1 MANASDRIVIVGGGI
16 AGLAT
21 ALHLAPMPVT
31 LIAGGALGGECA
43 TRLAQGG
50 VAAAMGPGDSAAL
63 HAADTLNAAAGLG
76 DAAVAGRVAAAA
88 PMAIDWLIRLGVPF
102 ERDATGAELSFG
114 LEAAHSRRRILHAG
128 GDRTGQ
134 RILETLVGAVRAAP
148 SISVLENAWADSLA
162 LGTSGEVV
170 GVHLR
175 QAEVASHTGSVFYP
189 ARAVVL
195 ATGGI
200 GGLYGAT
207 TNPLGSTGSGLL
219 LAARAGA
226 VLRDLEFVQFH
237 PTAIAVGRDPMP
249 LATEALRGEGARLIN
264 GPGEP
269 VMADVPGADLAPRD
283 VVAAKL
289 FARIA
294 RGEDIYLEL
303 PEGLARGLAHRF
315 PGVAALCA
323 ANGVDLARRRIPVRP
338 AAHYHMGGVR
348 VAGNG
353 RTSVAGLWACGEVA
367 STGLHGA
374 NRLASNSLVE
384 ALVFA
389 RWIAEDLQSATTGS
403 VSSEV
408 VAPSPR
414 RGATGRAAPWLR
426 ALMDRCV
433 GVARDETG
441 LRAGVRELASA
452 AYGRESDDHALV
464 ALLIAAAALSRRES
478 RGAHRR
484 LDHPE
489 TSAEG
494 RSSEWTLSEVR
505 AQVLDLTSGEPPA
518 LREAS

>member
-1 MANASDRIVIVGGGI
+1 MAGTGDRIVIVGGGI

-31 LIAGGALGGECA
+31 LIAGGGLGGECS

-50 VAAAMGPGDSAAL
+50 VAAAMGPDDSAAL
-63 HAADTLNAAAGLG
+63 HAADTLEAAAGLG
-76 DAAVAGRVAAAA
+76 DAAVAERVTRAA
-88 PMAIDWLIRLGVPF
+88 PIAIDWLIRLGVQF
-102 ERDATGAELSFG
+102 DRDAAGAALVLG
-114 LEAAHSRRRILHAG
+114 LEAAHGRRRILHAG

-134 RILETLVGAVRAAP
+134 RILDTLVDAVRAAP
-148 SISVLENAWADSLA
+148 SISVLENVWADSLA

-175 QAEVASHTGSVFYP
+175 QAEVAFHTGSVFYP

-195 ATGGI
+195 STGGI

-237 PTAIAVGRDPMP
+237 PTAISVGRDPMP
-249 LATEALRGEGARLIN
+249 LATEALRGEGACLIN
-264 GPGEP
+264 GAGEP

-283 VVAAKL
+283 IVAATL

-294 RGEDIYLEL
+294 RGEDVFLEL
-303 PEGLARGLAHRF
+303 PEDLARGLAHRF

-384 ALVFA
+384 ALVYA
-389 RWIAEDLQSATTGS
+389 RWIAEDLQSAAAGS
-403 VSSEV
+403 KPPKV
-408 VAPSPR
+408 VPPSHR
-414 RGATGRAAPWLR
+414 GGATGHAAPWLR

-433 GVARDETG
+433 GVARDDAG
-441 LRAGVRELASA
+441 LREAVCDLASA
-452 AYGRESDDHALV
+452 AFGRDGDDHTLT
-464 ALLIAAAALSRRES
+464 ALLIAVSALNRRES

-484 LDHPE
+484 HPQ

-494 RSSEWTLSEVR
+494 RSSEWTLAEVR
-505 AQVLDLTSGEPPA
+505 AQVLELTSGEPA
-518 LREAS
+518 LQEAS